1 MRPERSELAEVMK
14 QLGKTLLVLAAIA
27 GVIVFVAMVVAP
39 SVGAAGGCG
48 GG

>member
-1 MRPERSELAEVMK
+1 MLSLSI
-14 QLGKTLLVLAAIA
+14 LVLMAGAA
-27 GVIVFVAMVVAP
+27 VFVVILHIAP